1 MKQFQRKPTARAVS
15 AALAGSLIATTMA
28 VPVLAQEGA
37 DDGLA
42 LDEITV
48 TARKRR
54 ELLIEVP
61 MNIAVIGAAEIKSR
75 NLINKEDVYR
85 SVAGAAAPGIG
96 GDNQRGELILRGLSG
111 SNDSTPNTSSVYTD
125 GVPFEF
131 DDLYDVER
139 VEILRGPQGTLYGSN
154 AIGGTVQVITK
165 KPDLDDFDISGSFL
179 FRQENNRP
187 GTETRAYGMVNM
199 PIVEGQLA
207 LRLTGSS
214 GSRDGKVLNIYN
226 GHRGGET
233 EQFLRAQLAWTPNDR
248 TRVNLSYVW
257 EDYYSDETQD
267 VDTSTPPYYYE
278 AILTP
283 NDEATYGYD
292 VELNYNEELDIPF
305 PLCPAGAS
313 RPECKTYSIGSLIT
327 DYDPDFASW
336 MLVDL
341 ENANETNLFG
351 LSVERDDLING
362 VDLFY
367 AGSYREYSNTGR
379 QNHWS
384 RYDAQDMFRTW
395 IDDIDGYKRW
405 THELRLQSSG
415 DSALSWTVGAFY
427 DSEKWNPNDSVQ
439 WQHHASDNR
448 SRAIA
453 DYLWGY
459 WWGYEDPTQLG
470 IDLYGNG
477 NVHYNGSQER
487 WENLE
492 IAFFGE
498 VNYMFDL
505 GDAGRIEVTGGLR
518 QYDLSNDYHYT
529 DSGLWNNA
537 TTEVDDGEDG
547 IRGKFSL
554 NYIPTDSMAVFAIY
568 SEGYR
573 PGGNNGPSV
582 PVSCRND
589 PAVGDYTDRYES
601 DEIENYELGMK
612 GFAFNRRVQYS
623 SAIYQIDWT
632 GVQALVYMESC
643 GFDYTANAATAR
655 SRGFEF
661 ESTTALTD
669 TMKLLVNYSST
680 ESKMTSDVPQIG
692 AVAGD
697 DMTMVPKYNF
707 YVALD
712 KEFVVRGRDANVRLD
727 VAGYG
732 EFKTHFDVRP
742 EDIAP
747 AYELVNLSFGMDV
760 NEYAS
765 VNLHINN
772 LLDDRILRYRNS
784 RSRNTGSYWA
794 IHHEYYAPDRT
805 VALRLNF
812 NF

>member
-1 MKQFQRKPTARAVS
+1 MKQFRRNPTARAVS
-15 AALAGSLIATTMA
+15 AALAGSLIVTTMA
-28 VPVLAQEGA
+28 VPALAQEAG
-37 DDGLA
+37 DGLA

-48 TARKRR
+48 TARKRQ

-61 MNIAVIGAAEIKSR
+61 MNIAVIGSAEIKSR

-85 SVAGAAAPGIG
+85 SIAGASAPGVG
-96 GDNQRGELILRGLSG
+96 GDNARGQLILRGLSG
-111 SNDSTPNTSSVYTD
+111 SNDSTPDTSSVFTD
-125 GVPFEF
+125 GIPFEF

-139 VEILRGPQGTLYGSN
+139 IEILRGPQGTLYGSN

-165 KPDLDDFDISGSFL
+165 KPDLDDFEIKGSLL
-179 FRQENNRP
+179 FRDENNRP

-207 LRLTGSS
+207 LRVTGSS
-214 GSRDGKVLNIYN
+214 GSKDGKILNIYN
-226 GHRGGET
+226 GHRGAES
-233 EQFLRAQLAWTPNDR
+233 EQFLRAQLGWAPNDR

-257 EDYYSDETQD
+257 EDYSSNEYTN

-292 VELNYNEELDIPF
+292 VELTYPD
-305 PLCPAGAS
+305 CPTGAS
-313 RPECKTYSIGSLIT
+313 RPECKTASIGSAIS
-327 DYDPDFASW
+327 DYDPDFAVW
-336 MLVDL
+336 NLLDPED
-341 ENANETNLFG
+341 ENDTNLFA
-351 LSVERDDLING
+351 LTVERDDLING

-367 AGSYREYSNTGR
+367 AGSYRDYSITGR
-379 QNHWS
+379 QAAWS

-395 IDDIDGYKRW
+395 IDDIDGYERW
-405 THELRLQSSG
+405 THELRMQSAG

-459 WWGYEDPTQLG
+459 YWGYEDPTQLG
-470 IDLYGNG
+470 IDLYGDP
-477 NVHYNGSQER
+477 NVHYNGAQVR
-487 WENLE
+487 WENKE
-492 IAFFGE
+492 IAYFGE

-518 QYDLSNDYHYT
+518 YYDLSNDYLFT

-537 TTEVDDGEDG
+537 TTDVNDGEDG
-547 IRGKFSL
+547 VRGKFSL
-554 NYIPTDSMAVFAIY
+554 NYIPNDSMAVFAIY

-573 PGGNNGPSV
+573 PGGNNGPST

-589 PAVGDYTDRYES
+589 PAIGDYTDRYNS
-601 DEIENYELGMK
+601 DEIENYEIGMK
-612 GFAFNRRVQYS
+612 GFVFNRRVQYS

-632 GVQALVYMESC
+632 GVQADVYMETC
-643 GFDYTANAATAR
+643 GFTYTSNAATAR

-669 TMKLLVNYSST
+669 TLRLMLNYSST
-680 ESKMTSDVPQIG
+680 DSKMTEDVPAIG
-692 AVAGD
+692 ASAGD

-712 KEFVVRGRDANVRLD
+712 QSCVVSNRVSNVSLD
-727 VAGYG
+727 VCGYG
-732 EFKTHFDVRP
+732 EYKTHLDV
-742 EDIAP
+742 
-747 AYELVNLSFGMDV
+747 
-760 NEYAS
+760 
-765 VNLHINN
+765 
-772 LLDDRILRYRNS
+772 
-784 RSRNTGSYWA
+784 
-794 IHHEYYAPDRT
+794 
-805 VALRLNF
+805 
-812 NF
+812 

>member
-15 AALAGSLIATTMA
+15 AALAGSLIATTLA
-28 VPVLAQEGA
+28 VPALAQDVEA
-37 DDGLA
+37 DSLA
-42 LDEITV
+42 IDEITV
-48 TARKRR
+48 TARKRQ

-61 MNIAVIGAAEIKSR
+61 MNIAVIGAAEISSR
-75 NLINKEDVYR
+75 NLITKEDIYR
-85 SVAGAAAPGIG
+85 SVAGAAAPGVG
-96 GDNQRGELILRGLSG
+96 EDNQRGQLILRGLSG
-111 SNDSTPNTSSVYTD
+111 SNDATPNTTSVYTD
-125 GVPFEF
+125 GIPFEF

-154 AIGGTVQVITK
+154 AIGGTVQIITK
-165 KPDLDDFDISGSFL
+165 RPDADAFEISGSVL
-179 FRQENNRP
+179 FRDENNRS
-187 GTETRAYGMVNM
+187 GTEMRGYGMLNM
-199 PIVEGQLA
+199 PIVDGELA

-214 GSRDGKVLNIYN
+214 GTKDGKILNIFN
-226 GHRGGET
+226 GHRGSTT
-233 EQFLRAQLAWTPNDR
+233 EQFLRAQLAWAPDDR

-257 EDYYSDETQD
+257 EDYSSNEYTN

-283 NDEATYGYD
+283 NDAATYGYD
-292 VELNYNEELDIPF
+292 VELDYPD
-305 PLCPAGAS
+305 CPTGAS
-313 RPECKTYSIGSLIT
+313 RPECKTASIGSVISE
-327 DYDPDFASW
+327 YDPDFAVW
-336 MLVDL
+336 MLLDP
-341 ENANETNLFG
+341 EQANETNLFG
-351 LSVERDDLING
+351 LTVERDDLISG

-367 AGSYREYSNTGR
+367 AGSYRDYSETGR

-395 IDDIDGYKRW
+395 IDDIEGYKRW
-405 THELRLQSSG
+405 THELRLQSAG
-415 DSALSWTVGAFY
+415 DGALSWTVGAFY
-427 DSEKWNPNDSVQ
+427 DSEKQNPDDSVQ

-459 WWGYEDPTQLG
+459 YWGYEDPTQLG

-477 NVHYNGSQER
+477 NVHYNGSLVR
-487 WENLE
+487 WEDKE

-498 VNYMFDL
+498 ANYMFDL

-518 QYDLSNDYHYT
+518 YYDLSNDYLYI
-529 DSGLWNNA
+529 DSGLWNNE
-537 TTEVDDGEDG
+537 TTEADDGEDG
-547 IRGKFSL
+547 VRGKFSL
-554 NYIPTDSMAVFAIY
+554 NYIPNESMAVFAIY

-573 PGGNNGPSV
+573 PGGNNGPST

-589 PAVGDYTDRYES
+589 PALGDYTDRYHS

-612 GFAFNRRVQYS
+612 GFAFNRRMQYS

-632 GVQALVYMESC
+632 GVQADVYMETC

-669 TMKLLVNYSST
+669 NLRLLLNYSST
-680 ESKMTSDVPQIG
+680 NSEMTSDVPAID
-692 AVAGD
+692 AYAGD

-712 KEFVVRGRDANVRLD
+712 QSFVVANRDANVRLD
-727 VAGYG
+727 VSGYG
-732 EFKTHFDVRP
+732 EYKTHFDVKP
-742 EDIAP
+742 EDVSP
-747 AYELVNLSFGMDV
+747 AYELVNLSGSLDI
-760 NEYAS
+760 NDYAR
-765 VNLHINN
+765 VNLHIYN
-772 LLDDRILRYRNS
+772 LLDDRILRYRRS
-784 RSRNTGSYWA
+784 RSRNTESYWTV
-794 IHHEYYAPDRT
+794 HHEYYAPDRT
-805 VALRLNF
+805 VSVRLDF